1 MPSRRLPGQAL
12 QSILILK
19 VSQRSVR
26 IFRGNPHREIL
37 YGLLTLF
44 ESLNDESKNDKGKE
58 NDIQLVISSCYAPE
72 AF

>member
-1 MPSRRLPGQAL
+1 MRELP
-12 QSILILK
+12 
-19 VSQRSVR
+19 
-26 IFRGNPHREIL
+26 

>member
-1 MPSRRLPGQAL
+1 MRLPCVGAACFRRPRRPCA
-12 QSILILK
+12 SPFK
-19 VSQRSVR
+19 V
-26 IFRGNPHREIL
+26 EML